1 MKTPPRLSRQHPASM
16 ADHKG
21 NLQMGTA
28 HKYRAPAL
36 EKGLDILELLAR
48 TTEPMALSEISTGV
62 GRSKSELFRMVQVLE
77 GRGYLARAP
86 GTEAYVLTNRLFLL
100 GMEHPPIKG
109 LVEVALPVMH
119 ALAEDILQPCQLVVP
134 SEEFIVVIAR
144 VDSPA
149 DLGFVVRLGHRRPL
163 PHATS
168 GLVLFSFQTQTVRER
183 WLAMLDSKGIRFDR
197 KLMNSKADA
206 IQTRGHACI
215 PSELVAGI
223 TDLSAPILQQ
233 GVAVA
238 ALTVPYAERRSAK
251 ISQKESIKLL
261 CKAAAQISRSLE
273 SGAG

>member
-1 MKTPPRLSRQHPASM
+1 M

-48 TTEPMALSEISTGV
+48 TTVPMALSEISTGV

-119 ALAEDILQPCQLVVP
+119 VLAEDILQPCQLVVP

-144 VDSPA
+144 VDSPG
-149 DLGFVVRLGHRRPL
+149 DIGFVVRLGHRRPL
-163 PHATS
+163 PHSTS

-183 WLAMLDSKGIRFDR
+183 WLAMLESKEIRFDR
-197 KLMNSKADA
+197 KQMNSKAEA
-206 IQTRGHACI
+206 IQIQGHACI

-233 GVAVA
+233 GAAVA
-238 ALTVPYAERRSAK
+238 ALTVPYVERRSSK
-251 ISQKESIKLL
+251 VSQKESIKLL
-261 CKAAAQISRSLE
+261 CKAAAQISRGLE
-273 SGAG
+273 SGTR